1 MFKHPETKALRTGG
15 VHSDQWY
22 ALHTRS
28 RHEKAVGQYLQRV
41 KLETYVPLIKMKSR
55 CVTEKTL
62 LDIPAIPGYIFV
74 HCLLTAEVRA
84 LIKRAS
90 GVLQVVESAGR
101 PAIIPEGQ
109 IKSLQI
115 ALGNSLQVEAHEY
128 LNVGDAVRVVRGPA
142 VGAEGILVRM
152 HENRDRLVLRIDY
165 VNQAL
170 SIEVDANCVEP
181 LNAGKGPSLMTNKRP
196 GVAQEGARGTSGQ
209 RIGF

>member
-1 MFKHPETKALRTGG
+1 MVVIACYIRVMFKHPEAKVIPTGR

-28 RHEKAVGQYLQRV
+28 RHEKAVGQYLRQV
-41 KLETYVPLIKMKSR
+41 KLQTYVPLIKKKSR
-55 CVTEKTL
+55 CASEKTL

-84 LIKRAS
+84 LIKRTS
-90 GVLQVVESAGR
+90 GVLQVVENAGR

-115 ALGNSLQVEAHEY
+115 ALENSLQADVHEY
-128 LNVGDAVRVVRGPA
+128 LAVGDAVRVIRGPIA
-142 VGAEGILVRM
+142 GAEGILVRV

-170 SIEVDANCVEP
+170 SIEVDASCVEP
-181 LNAGKGPSLMTNKRP
+181 LNAVP
-196 GVAQEGARGTSGQ
+196 GLR
-209 RIGF
+209 